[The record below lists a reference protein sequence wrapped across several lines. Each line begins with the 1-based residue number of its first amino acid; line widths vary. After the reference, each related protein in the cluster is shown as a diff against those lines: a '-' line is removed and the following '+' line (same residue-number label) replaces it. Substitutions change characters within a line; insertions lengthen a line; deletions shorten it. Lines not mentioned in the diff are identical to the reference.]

1 MLRSLHE
8 CPARLFGTVFVG
20 FLALSFVVAVG
31 PAIEVQAKYP
41 PTARQFTAE
50 ERRGLQV
57 YLSEGCAAC
66 HTQQVRSGSVDAAWG
81 RPTRAQDYAHLKP
94 LAWWQ
99 GTPSTPGSAR
109 TGPDLSD
116 IGTRQPSVEWQL
128 IHLYN
133 PRAVSPGSI
142 MPAFP
147 WLFEEL
153 EQPPAN
159 ARVVAVPRAFR
170 KGNGSRTIVAR
181 REALDLVAYL
191 ASLRQPAARGAST
204 PAKASEPSSSE
215 GAELYVTH
223 CAACHQ
229 ADGEGVAG
237 TFPPLRGDP
246 VVNDADPTRHIE
258 VVLRGMRGKE
268 IGGVEY
274 PVAMPPFADLLS
286 DAQVAALVNHERGSW
301 GNRGSPVTVEQ
312 VAQVRASGG
321 QP

>member
-8 CPARLFGTVFVG
+8 SPARLYAIVFVG
-20 FLALSFVVAVG
+20 FLALSVLVAVG

-41 PTARQFTAE
+41 PTSRQLTAQ

-57 YLSEGCAAC
+57 YLSEGCATC
-66 HTQQVRSGSVDAAWG
+66 HTQQVRSGSIDAAWG
-81 RPTRAQDYAHLKP
+81 RPTRAQDYAHLEP

-116 IGTRQPSVEWQL
+116 IGTRQPSADWQL

-133 PRAVSPGSI
+133 PRSVSPGSI
-142 MPAFP
+142 MPSFP

-153 EQPPAN
+153 EQPPEG
-159 ARVVAVPRAFR
+159 ARVLPVPKAFR
-170 KGNGSRTIVAR
+170 RGDGARALVAR
-181 REALDLVAYL
+181 QEALDLVAYL
-191 ASLRQPAARGAST
+191 ASLRQPAASAASPPADVGEPRGG
-204 PAKASEPSSSE
+204 E
-215 GAELYVTH
+215 GAELYVTN

-229 ADGEGVAG
+229 VNGEGIAG

-246 VVNDADPTRHIE
+246 VVNDADPTRHVEI
-258 VVLRGMRGKE
+258 VLYGMAGTP
-268 IGGVEY
+268 IAGVDY
-274 PVAMPPFADLLS
+274 AVAMPPFAELLS
-286 DAQVAALVNHERGSW
+286 DAQVVAIVNHERESW
-301 GNRGSPVTVEQ
+301 GNRGTPVTAEQ
-312 VAQVRASGG
+312 VAKVRASGG